1 MAALILAMDPIDT
14 RSFSSGGQP
23 AMLKAAEG
31 SLLKANL
38 PHAQC
43 NFSCPKFKVRLAHAR
58 GDRCANTNFK
68 RIRPANWLEEVK
80 LRMTKK
86 LKFWVDVACEQRK
99 AQATPKERH
108 ALIAEV
114 LHEFEQAGDAMRYLR
129 ADGKIG
135 WKPTQW
141 MLDRLADGE
150 RDARDDVEG
159 D

>member
-1 MAALILAMDPIDT
+1 M
-14 RSFSSGGQP
+14 
-23 AMLKAAEG
+23 
-31 SLLKANL
+31 
-38 PHAQC
+38 
-43 NFSCPKFKVRLAHAR
+43 
-58 GDRCANTNFK
+58 
-68 RIRPANWLEEVK
+68 K

-99 AQATPKERH
+99 VRTSGTTGQ

-141 MLDRLADGE
+141 MLDRLADAE
-150 RDARDDVEG
+150 RDAVDDLEHH
-159 D
+159 DP